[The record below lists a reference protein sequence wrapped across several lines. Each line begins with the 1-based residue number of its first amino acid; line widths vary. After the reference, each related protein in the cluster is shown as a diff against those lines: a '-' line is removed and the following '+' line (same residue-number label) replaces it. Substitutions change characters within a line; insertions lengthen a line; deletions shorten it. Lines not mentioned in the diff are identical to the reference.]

1 MDAKI
6 TKKRLAH
13 MLSYDWV
20 KIIGVIVAAVIVW
33 SLIFTTTATR
43 ITNTQRFVVCNY
55 MGVSFGS
62 AGDLSQQSYEIIE
75 AERVDNMRGGD
86 SMFSQLFQAN
96 MEVGEGDVMFVA
108 DSSVSRTAKLDGDG
122 NEMKDG
128 DGNVIYE
135 YSEETYLSQALTY
148 YYHYFTRLD
157 DTDGSKGY
165 FTQMKEYLDKF
176 YDLTGEEQ
184 KTYGETVLTKATF
197 DENSLNAELAE
208 AEFRA
213 RIQANKDKRFKTEEQ
228 IAAAIPQ
235 EIARIQSYLKA
246 YNEFFAYADNGY
258 IAFTYSTLQLTE
270 EITVSGTFGINLCPD
285 EQKMGKLKEQF
296 YYVDFDGVLTAK
308 NIHAT
313 FLGLNGLD
321 KNFQYENIVFLNAL
335 IEDVCVDLQ

>member
-20 KIIGVIVAAVIVW
+20 KVIGAIVAAVVVW

-62 AGDLSQQSYEIIE
+62 AGDFSKQSYEIIE

-96 MEVGEGDVMFVA
+96 LEVGEGDVMFVS
-108 DSSVSRTAKLDGDG
+108 DYSVSREEKKDENG
-122 NEMKDG
+122 EVMKDG

-148 YYHYFTRLD
+148 YYSYFSRLD
-157 DTDGSKGY
+157 DTADSKGY

-184 KTYGETVLTKATF
+184 KTYGETVLTKASF
-197 DENSLNAELAE
+197 VGDSLDEELVE

-228 IAAAIPQ
+228 IVAGVAQ

-246 YNEFFAYADNGY
+246 YDEFFSYADNGY
-258 IAFTYSTLQLTE
+258 ITFTYSTLQLTE
-270 EITVSGTFGINLCPD
+270 EITVSGTFGINLCSN

-296 YYVDFDGVLTAK
+296 YYTDFDGVLTAK

-313 FLGLNGLD
+313 FLSLTELD
-321 KNFQYENIVFLNAL
+321 KNFQYENILFLNAL
-335 IEDVCVDLQ
+335 IKDVCADLQ

>member
-108 DSSVSRTAKLDGDG
+108 DSFVSRTAKLDGDG

-148 YYHYFTRLD
+148 YYSYFSRLD
-157 DTDGSKGY
+157 DTDSGKGY

-258 IAFTYSTLQLTE
+258 ITFTHSTLQLTE
-270 EITVSGTFGINLCPD
+270 EITVSGTFSINLCPD
-285 EQKMGKLKEQF
+285 EQKMSKLKEQF